1 MTNILRFSKKGEG
14 NKSPVTPAGAGKS
27 SFSPAS
33 NASNEME
40 GAMQSTSSGDES
52 SAASGNLTF
61 EQIALRNRENAERLR
76 KERSQANKNVLRS
89 YRIK

>member
-14 NKSPVTPAGAGKS
+14 SKSPVGPAGAGQGS
-27 SFSPAS
+27 SSSAS
-33 NASNEME
+33 NNQQGSMPGTNSGSE
-40 GAMQSTSSGDES
+40 STAVSE
-52 SAASGNLTF
+52 NLSF
-61 EQIALRNRENAERLR
+61 EQIAQRNRENAERLR

>member
-14 NKSPVTPAGAGKS
+14 SKSPIAPAGAGQS
-27 SFSPAS
+27 SPSSAS
-33 NASNEME
+33 NNQQ
-40 GAMQSTSSGDES
+40 GAMPGSTSGSES
-52 SAASGNLTF
+52 TAASENLTF
-61 EQIALRNRENAERLR
+61 EQIAHRNRENAERLR

>member
-14 NKSPVTPAGAGKS
+14 SKSPVAPAGAGQS
-27 SFSPAS
+27 SPSSAS
-33 NASNEME
+33 NNPQ
-40 GAMQSTSSGDES
+40 GAMPGTTGGSEST
-52 SAASGNLTF
+52 AASENLTF
-61 EQIALRNRENAERLR
+61 EQIAQRNRENAERLR